1 VNWRGY
7 VLFDLSVEVRG
18 IIVEYVEPIRDRKKI
33 DGMKKLLSGSPRD
46 HLLFLIG
53 INTAFRVSDLLSLRY
68 SDVMDNRG
76 RLYEHFTLKET
87 KTGKN
92 NKVAMTKGVQ
102 KALRNYIDNNF
113 DGNIKEFIFKSRK
126 RDSNGNSQPI
136 NRKSAWRII
145 QQSAEELG
153 LKNIGS
159 HSLRKTFAYHQYKMG
174 TDIVLL
180 QDMLNHSAP
189 SITLRYIGITQD
201 EKDRAVKAL
210 DL

>member
-1 VNWRGY
+1 ME
-7 VLFDLSVEVRG
+7 F
-18 IIVEYVEPIRDRKKI
+18 VEPIRDRKKI
-33 DGMKKLLSGSPRD
+33 EAMKKLLSDSPRD
-46 HLLFLIG
+46 YLLFVIG
-53 INTAFRVSDLLSLRY
+53 INTAFRVSDLLTLKY
-68 SDVMDNRG
+68 SDVINSQAK
-76 RLYEHFTLKET
+76 LFEHFTLNET

-102 KALRNYIDNNF
+102 KALSEYIEKNYE
-113 DGNIKEFIFKSRK
+113 GNMNEYLFKSRK
-126 RDSNGNSQPI
+126 RDNEGNSQPI

-145 QQSAEELG
+145 QQAAEQLG

-159 HSLRKTFAYHQYKMG
+159 HSLRKTFAYHQYQMG

-189 SITLRYIGITQD
+189 SVTLRYIGITQD

>member
-1 VNWRGY
+1 ME
-7 VLFDLSVEVRG
+7 F
-18 IIVEYVEPIRDRKKI
+18 VEPIRDRKKI
-33 DGMKKLLSGSPRD
+33 DAMKKLLSDSPRD

-53 INTAFRVSDLLSLRY
+53 INTAFRVSDLLSLKY
-68 SDVMDNRG
+68 SDVMDDKG
-76 RLYEHFTLKET
+76 RLFEHFTLKET

-102 KALRNYIDNNF
+102 KALKEYIKGNYE
-113 DGNIKEFIFKSRK
+113 GNIDEFLFKSRK
-126 RDSNGNSQPI
+126 HGKDGESQPI

-145 QQSAEELG
+145 QQAAEQLG
-153 LKNIGS
+153 LRNIGS
-159 HSLRKTFAYHQYKMG
+159 HSLRKTFAYHQYQMG

-189 SITLRYIGITQD
+189 AVTLRYIGITQD
-201 EKDRAVKAL
+201 QKDRAVKAL

>member
-1 VNWRGY
+1 ME
-7 VLFDLSVEVRG
+7 F
-18 IIVEYVEPIRDRKKI
+18 VEPIRDRKKI
-33 DGMKKLLSGSPRD
+33 DAMKKLLSDSPRD
-46 HLLFLIG
+46 YLLFVIG
-53 INTAFRVSDLLSLRY
+53 INTAFRVSDLLTLKY
-68 SDVMDNRG
+68 SDVMNSQAK
-76 RLYEHFTLKET
+76 LFEHFTLNET

-102 KALRNYIDNNF
+102 KALSEYIEKNY
-113 DGNIKEFIFKSRK
+113 DGDMKEYLFKSRK
-126 RDSNGNSQPI
+126 RDNEGNSQPI

-145 QQSAEELG
+145 QQAAEQLG
-153 LKNIGS
+153 LNNIGS
-159 HSLRKTFAYHQYKMG
+159 HSLRKTFAYHQYQMG

-189 SITLRYIGITQD
+189 SVTLRYIGITQD

>member
-1 VNWRGY
+1 M
-7 VLFDLSVEVRG
+7 EA
-18 IIVEYVEPIRDRKKI
+18 VEPIRDRKKI
-33 DGMKKLLSGSPRD
+33 EGMKKLLSSSPRD
-46 HLLFLIG
+46 YLLFLIG
-53 INTAFRVSDLLSLRY
+53 INTAFRVSDLLTLRY
-68 SDVMDNRG
+68 CDVMDENG
-76 RLYEHFTLKET
+76 RLYEHFTMKET

-102 KALRNYIDNNF
+102 KALRSYIDDNFENNMM
-113 DGNIKEFIFKSRK
+113 DYLFKSRK
-126 RDSNGNSQPI
+126 RDKNGNSKPI

-145 QQSAEELG
+145 QQAADALG
-153 LKNIGS
+153 LKNIGT

-180 QDMLNHSAP
+180 QDMLNHSSP

>member
-1 VNWRGY
+1 ME
-7 VLFDLSVEVRG
+7 F
-18 IIVEYVEPIRDRKKI
+18 VEPIRDRKKI
-33 DGMKKLLSGSPRD
+33 DAMKKLLSNSPRD
-46 HLLFLIG
+46 YLLFVIG
-53 INTAFRVSDLLSLRY
+53 INTAFRVSDLLTLKY
-68 SDVMDNRG
+68 SDVIDSKGKLRD
-76 RLYEHFTLKET
+76 HFTLNET

-102 KALRNYIDNNF
+102 KALKDYIDKNYE
-113 DGNIKEFIFKSRK
+113 GNTNEYLFKSRK
-126 RDSNGNSQPI
+126 RDSKGNSQPI

-145 QQSAEELG
+145 QQTAEQLG

-159 HSLRKTFAYHQYKMG
+159 HSLRKTFAYHQYQMG

-189 SITLRYIGITQD
+189 SVTLRYIGITQD

>member
-1 VNWRGY
+1 ME
-7 VLFDLSVEVRG
+7 F
-18 IIVEYVEPIRDRKKI
+18 VEPIRDRKKI
-33 DGMKKLLSGSPRD
+33 DVMKRLLSESARD
-46 HLLFLIG
+46 HLLFVIG
-53 INTAFRVSDLLSLRY
+53 INTAFRVSDLLSLKY
-68 SDVMDNRG
+68 CDVMDG
-76 RLYEHFTLKET
+76 KGGLLDHFTLKET
-87 KTGKN
+87 KTDKY

-102 KALRNYIDNNF
+102 KALKEYINDNYE
-113 DGNIKEFIFKSRK
+113 GNLDEYLFKSRK
-126 RDSNGNSQPI
+126 HDKDGNSQPI

-145 QQSAEELG
+145 QQTAEQIG

-180 QDMLNHSAP
+180 QDMLNHSSPAV
-189 SITLRYIGITQD
+189 TLRYIGITQD

>member
-1 VNWRGY
+1 MSKME
-7 VLFDLSVEVRG
+7 F
-18 IIVEYVEPIRDRKKI
+18 VEPIRDRKKI
-33 DGMKKLLSGSPRD
+33 DAMKKLLSDSPRD
-46 HLLFLIG
+46 YLLFVIG
-53 INTAFRVSDLLSLRY
+53 INTAFRVSDLLTLKY
-68 SDVMDNRG
+68 SDVMDSKG
-76 RLYEHFTLKET
+76 RLLEHFTLNET

-102 KALRNYIDNNF
+102 KALNEYIQKNY
-113 DGNIKEFIFKSRK
+113 DGNINDYLFKSRK
-126 RDSNGNSQPI
+126 RDKEGNSQPI

-145 QQSAEELG
+145 QQTAEQLG
-153 LKNIGS
+153 LNNIGS
-159 HSLRKTFAYHQYKMG
+159 HSLRKTFAYHQYQMG

-189 SITLRYIGITQD
+189 SVTLRYIGITQD

>member
-1 VNWRGY
+1 ME
-7 VLFDLSVEVRG
+7 F
-18 IIVEYVEPIRDRKKI
+18 VEPIRDRKKI
-33 DGMKKLLSGSPRD
+33 DAMKKLLSDSPRD

-53 INTAFRVSDLLSLRY
+53 INTAFRVSDLLSLKY
-68 SDVMDNRG
+68 CDVMDDKG
-76 RLYEHFTLKET
+76 RLLEHFTLKET

-102 KALRNYIDNNF
+102 KALKEYINTNYE
-113 DGNIKEFIFKSRK
+113 GNMNEYLFKSRK
-126 RDSNGNSQPI
+126 HDNEGNSQPI

-145 QQSAEELG
+145 QQTAEQLG

-159 HSLRKTFAYHQYKMG
+159 HSLRKTFAYHQYQMG

-189 SITLRYIGITQD
+189 SVTLRYIGITQD
-201 EKDRAVKAL
+201 QKDRAVKAL